1 MGKRWDMTEQVDYNE
16 IATNYKKWGEHNVS
30 PAKIGHWN
38 DMVDELANQKNI
50 KALNT
55 ALYAMKDLDSG
66 VDFNIVEYALRTL
79 CKNSSTQAIIYRILY
94 NFSSKGPEFLRK
106 SDLFKS
112 FDGLAESTKQNLDNS
127 LIKAQ
132 EENEK
137 VNI

>member
-1 MGKRWDMTEQVDYNE
+1 MGKRWDMIEEPNYEDV
-16 IATNYKKWGEHNVS
+16 ATKYKKWGEHNVS
-30 PAKIGHWN
+30 PAKIEHWN
-38 DMVDELANQKNI
+38 NMVDELANKKNI

-55 ALYAMKDLDSG
+55 ALYAMNDLDSG

-79 CKNSSTQAIIYRILY
+79 CKNSSTQAIIYRLLY

-112 FDGLAESTKQNLDNS
+112 FDGLDASTRQNFDKQ